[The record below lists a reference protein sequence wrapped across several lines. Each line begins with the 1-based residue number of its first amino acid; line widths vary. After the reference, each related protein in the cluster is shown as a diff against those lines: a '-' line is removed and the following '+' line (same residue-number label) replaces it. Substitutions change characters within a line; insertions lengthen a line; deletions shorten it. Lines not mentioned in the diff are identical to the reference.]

1 MSNPPYKIH
10 RLAET
15 SSGPLLINC
24 PHSGRDYRGWDIS
37 GLSCTPA
44 QLHRL
49 EDTHMNIVSGLDE
62 LGNGGIQGLEF
73 LLPRSFVDV
82 NRAISSLDP
91 TQIRDYLEQLQ
102 CLPDYYT
109 SLGHGVVPIRAKVE
123 GFEIYNEATL
133 PTALE
138 IIERLK
144 AYQAYHEQLQSM
156 IVGAARRH
164 GGYALLDMHSCN
176 PFGAPDAMG
185 YSAPRADIILGDLDG
200 KSCSAAFLNAVQ
212 QVYKDHGFTSIALNA
227 PFRGGYI
234 TQKYGAHNAS
244 AWATYMPNIS
254 RDPFCAQALQIEFNK
269 RLYLEDDLKTPIPER
284 VEKLREVNRRVYAV
298 ANQNVQEHLQKL
310 AVAHPH

>member
-1 MSNPPYKIH
+1 MSNSPYRVH
-10 RLAET
+10 RIDE
-15 SSGPLLINC
+15 SSAGPLLINS
-24 PHSGRDYRGWDIS
+24 PHSGRDYSFWDIT
-37 GLSCTPA
+37 GLCCTPE

-49 EDTHMNIVSGLDE
+49 EDTHMNEICGFDQ
-62 LGNGGIQGLEF
+62 LGNGIQGLEF
-73 LLPRSFVDV
+73 LLPRSYVDV
-82 NRAISSLDP
+82 NRAMSSLDP
-91 TQIRDYLEQLQ
+91 TQIRDYLDHLN

-123 GFEIYNEATL
+123 GFEIYKEGTL

-144 AYQAYHEQLQSM
+144 FYHAYHEQLQSM
-156 IVGAARRH
+156 ILGAARRH

-176 PFGAPDAMG
+176 PHSAPDATG
-185 YSAPRADIILGDLDG
+185 YAAPRADIIIGDLDG
-200 KSCSAAFLNAVQ
+200 KSCSTGFLEAVR

-244 AWATYMPNIS
+244 AWSTHLPALG

-269 RLYLEDDLKTPIPER
+269 HLYLADDLRTPIPAR
-284 VEKLREVNRRVYAV
+284 VDELREVNRKVYAA
-298 ANQNVQEHLQKL
+298 ANQNVQEHLQKI
-310 AVAHPH
+310 AASNPH

>member
-1 MSNPPYKIH
+1 MSNTPYKVH
-10 RLAET
+10 GVSET
-15 SSGPLLINC
+15 GSGPLLINS
-24 PHSGRDYRGWDIS
+24 PHSGRDYSGWDIS
-37 GLSCTPA
+37 GLCCTPD
-44 QLHRL
+44 QLHTL
-49 EDTHMNIVSGLDE
+49 EDTHMNIVCGFDQFGES
-62 LGNGGIQGLEF
+62 GIQGLEF

-82 NRAISSLDP
+82 NRSATSLDP
-91 TQIRDYLEQLQ
+91 TQIRDYLEQLH

-123 GFEIYNEATL
+123 GFEIYSGENL

-144 AYQAYHEQLQSM
+144 SYQAYHDQLQIM
-156 IVGAARRH
+156 MLNAARRH

-185 YSAPRADIILGDLDG
+185 YAAPRADIILGDLDG
-200 KSCSAAFLNAVQ
+200 KSCSAGFLHAVQ
-212 QVYKDHGFTSIALNA
+212 QVYKDHGFTSIAINA

-244 AWATYMPNIS
+244 TWSTHLPDIG

-269 RLYLEDDLKTPIPER
+269 HLYLENDLKTPIEAR
-284 VEKLREVNRRVYAV
+284 VRELREVNRRVYEA
-298 ANQNVQEHLQKL
+298 ANQNASEHLRKV
-310 AVAHPH
+310 VASAPH